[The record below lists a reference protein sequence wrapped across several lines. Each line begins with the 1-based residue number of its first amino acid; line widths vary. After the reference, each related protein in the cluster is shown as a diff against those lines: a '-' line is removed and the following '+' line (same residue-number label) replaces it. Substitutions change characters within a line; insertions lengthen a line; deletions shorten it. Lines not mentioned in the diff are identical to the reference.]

1 MLFDIETKENGR
13 VIDRGVDRMWVIIK
27 TKTKHGYVGVLDS
40 NPGFAEN
47 LNLREGSKVA
57 FRPEH
62 VIDTGH
68 PPRNYVIEK
77 YGASFFQDEP

>member
-1 MLFDIETKENGR
+1 
-13 VIDRGVDRMWVIIK
+13 
-27 TKTKHGYVGVLDS
+27 VLDS

-57 FRPEH
+57 FR
-62 VIDTGH
+62 
-68 PPRNYVIEK
+68 IEK